1 MLSVGATGNALDQD
15 VHTKARPY
23 TFFDLKGDV
32 ETLLA
37 GFELGKVQMDTGAA
51 SYYHPGRSAQF
62 KAGGHVITQFG
73 QIHPDVATARKLKQE
88 VYLAEIFLDRLL
100 NLELRVPRYEPLS
113 KFPAVGRDF
122 SFVFGDSVTFAQISA
137 AVHALNIA
145 ELQSF
150 APVEIFRGGAVPAG
164 SYSIL
169 LRAEFQSPDRTLR
182 DDEVAQWSAEI
193 IKALEAMGGS
203 LRTS

>member
-1 MLSVGATGNALDQD
+1 M
-15 VHTKARPY
+15 
-23 TFFDLKGDV
+23 
-32 ETLLA
+32 
-37 GFELGKVQMDTGAA
+37 
-51 SYYHPGRSAQF
+51 
-62 KAGGHVITQFG
+62 
-73 QIHPDVATARKLKQE
+73 
-88 VYLAEIFLDRLL
+88 YLAEIDLDRLL
-100 NLELRVPRYEPLS
+100 KFELRVPRYEPLS

-122 SFVFGDSVTFAQISA
+122 SFVFGDSVTFAQISS
-137 AVHALNIA
+137 AVHALDIA

-193 IKALEAMGGS
+193 VKALEARGGS
-203 LRTS
+203 LRSS